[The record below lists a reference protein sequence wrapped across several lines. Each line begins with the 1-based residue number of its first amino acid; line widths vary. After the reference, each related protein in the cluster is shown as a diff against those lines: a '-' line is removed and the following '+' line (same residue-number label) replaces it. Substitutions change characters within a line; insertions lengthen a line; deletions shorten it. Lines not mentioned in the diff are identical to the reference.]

1 MIAIPDMAM
10 GALRVL
16 GTWINRM
23 EASSFMAVAIF
34 LGVIVVCVRLRLK
47 TLLQPLSQT
56 RLAHEFAKVS
66 VV

>member
-1 MIAIPDMAM
+1 
-10 GALRVL
+10 LRVL

-34 LGVIVVCVRLRLK
+34 WGVIVVCVRLRLK